1 MQTNQLHTKMR
12 LLLINK
18 INELKSH
25 GCTQDDVASLLG
37 TTRVYIN
44 RVINNKN
51 KLTIDTIEKYL
62 ETLGVNYDISI
73 KVNKNDK

>member
-25 GCTQDDVASLLG
+25 GCTQDDIASLLG

-51 KLTIDTIEKYL
+51 MLTIDTIDKYL
-62 ETLGVNYDISI
+62 ELLDVSYTISI
-73 KVNKNDK
+73 EVKND